1 MTLAHVTL
9 DDKYELESGR
19 VYLTGTQA
27 LTRLPMLQRQRDDN
41 AGLKTACFISGYRGS
56 PLGGF
61 DQTLWKA
68 KKHLEKYNIY
78 FQPGVNED
86 LGATAVWGSQQVNM
100 FEGAKYD
107 GVFGMWY
114 GKGPGIDRTGDVFK
128 HANAAGTSKHGGVLV
143 IAGDDH
149 ACKSSTLPHQSE
161 YTFMDAM
168 MPVLNPSGVQEILDL
183 GIFGWELSRYCGCW
197 VALKTIA
204 ETVDSSFSAYVD
216 PNRVNIVIP
225 DSFELPDD
233 GLHCRWPDKPLEQEY
248 RLQKYKLYAALA
260 FAKANKLDRVVID
273 SPQPRFG
280 IVTTGK
286 AYLDVCQAL
295 DDLGIDENLAAE
307 IGLRVY
313 KVGMSWPLE
322 SSGVR
327 EFARGLEEVLV
338 VEEKRGVIENQLK
351 EQLYNWDEN
360 VRPRVVGKFNE
371 ARDWILPSTGELT
384 PAQIARV
391 IAKRIGTY
399 FTSERIEKRLAFLE
413 AKEAALAKPRAII
426 ERTPHFCSG
435 CPHNT
440 STQLPEGS
448 RALGGIGCHYMAT
461 WMDRG
466 TDTFTQMGGE
476 GVTWIGQSTF
486 TDTKHI
492 FQNLGDG
499 TYFHS
504 GSLAIRAAIAAKV
517 NITYKILY
525 NDAVAM
531 TGGQPVDGSLSLHQ
545 ITHQLYGEGIRD
557 IVIVSDDPKRHTDH
571 SIFAKGVDF
580 YHRDDLD
587 HVQRQLREVKGASVL
602 IYDQVCAAEKRR
614 RRKKGIMVDPPKRAY
629 INEAVCEG
637 CGDCGIKSNCLSILP
652 LETELGRKRM
662 IDQSACNKDFSCV
675 NGFCPSFVTVHGG
688 QLVKPK
694 TSGTN
699 SDFPDLPTPTLPS
712 TANPYGIVI
721 TGVGGTGVVTIGAL
735 LGMAAHLEG
744 KGCSVLDMTGL
755 AQKFG
760 AVVSHVRIA
769 DKPEAIHAVRI
780 AAGRANLLLGCD
792 LVVAANYEAL
802 AKLNSDD
809 TYAVVN
815 SHDSMPAAFTKNPDL
830 QFPRNDMEQAII
842 DATSK
847 ERAEFIDATRI
858 ATDLMGD
865 SIASNLFMV
874 GYAYQ
879 KGLLPLSAEAIE
891 KAIDINGV
899 AAESN
904 KRAFLWGRRA
914 AHDLAAVKKLAT
926 PQPTT
931 DAEVIPLTLDSL
943 IERRKAHLTAYQNTK
958 YAQRYADFVAKVRA
972 ADTVKIQQE
981 SLTKAVAENYAKLL
995 AYKDEYEVARLYSDA
1010 NFTEKLQQQFEGDFQ
1025 LKFYLAPPLLAKR
1038 DPHTG
1043 EAKKREFGAW
1053 VLPVFKQLAKFKC
1066 LRGTA
1071 LDIFSYT
1078 ADRKLERQLISDYE
1092 QAISNLLPKLTAD
1105 NYHYAV
1111 ELARLPEKIRGF
1123 GHVKQANAEKAAIRE
1138 ATLKRL
1144 IDNPNAVD
1152 GVVKPVKFAANAS

>member
-27 LTRLPMLQRQRDDN
+27 LARLPMLQRQRDDN
-41 AGLKTACFISGYRGS
+41 AGIKTACFISGYRGS

-61 DQTLWKA
+61 DQALWKA

-100 FEGAKYD
+100 FQGAKYD

-216 PNRVNIVIP
+216 PNRVDIVIP
-225 DSFELPDD
+225 DNFELPED

-295 DDLGIDENLAAE
+295 DDLGIDEHLAAE

-360 VRPRVVGKFNE
+360 VRPRVVGKFDE

-531 TGGQPVDGSLSLHQ
+531 TGGQPVDGTLSLHQ
-545 ITHQLYGEGIRD
+545 ITHQLYGEGIRR

-571 SIFAKGVDF
+571 SIFAKGVEF
-580 YHRDDLD
+580 FHRDELD
-587 HVQRQLREVKGASVL
+587 HVQRQLREVKGTSVL

-652 LETELGRKRM
+652 LETELGRKRT

-694 TSGTN
+694 TSGEN
-699 SDFPDLPTPTLPS
+699 SDFPGLPTPKLPS
-712 TANPYGIVI
+712 TENPYGIVI

-769 DKPEAIHAVRI
+769 NTPEAIHAVRI

-830 QFPRNDMEQAII
+830 QFPRNDMEQAVI

-926 PQPTT
+926 PQTTT

-943 IERRKAHLTAYQNTK
+943 IERRKVHLTAYQNAK

-972 ADTVKIQQE
+972 VDTVSQQHE
-981 SLTKAVAENYAKLL
+981 ALTKAVAENYAKLL

-1010 NFTEKLQQQFEGDFQ
+1010 SFTEKLHQQFEGDFQ
-1025 LKFYLAPPLLAKR
+1025 LKFYLAPPLLSKR

-1053 VLPVFKQLAKFKC
+1053 ILPVFKQLAKFKC

-1078 ADRKLERQLISDYE
+1078 ADRKLERQLLNNYE
-1092 QAISNLLPKLTAD
+1092 QTINSLLTDLTAK
-1105 NYHYAV
+1105 NYAYAV

-1123 GHVKQANAEKAAIRE
+1123 GHVKHANADKAAERE
-1138 ATLKRL
+1138 AELKRL
-1144 IDNPNAVD
+1144 FDNPSAAH
-1152 GVVKPVKFAANAS
+1152 GTVKPVKFAANAR